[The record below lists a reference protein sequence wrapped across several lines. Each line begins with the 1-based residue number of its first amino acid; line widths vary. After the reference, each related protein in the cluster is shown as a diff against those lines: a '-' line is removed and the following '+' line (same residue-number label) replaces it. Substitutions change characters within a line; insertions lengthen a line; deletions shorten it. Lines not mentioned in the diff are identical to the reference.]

1 MVMAKA
7 RVKFPLSEITGV
19 LHGADR
25 TIGIDPGLSSSMSK
39 NTTMSTEDKKKGYNT
54 KIVTQTKNTRGGSAA
69 RHTRAQV
76 YCDCDSA
83 YQRLGYPKI
92 SYARPWWRA
101 IMDDPNGSMSG
112 YHAFMKCCLKYMAET
127 NAFSHF
133 SYVSRYRI
141 FNTTG
146 TDWTNK
152 VVYFE
157 GIPTYQVDG
166 QDLEVYQLLK
176 VTTKKNRI
184 TYDPLMIDMRLTHE
198 VITRGQA
205 RVTIPFLKT
214 YDSILADVYSYHKV

>member
-1 MVMAKA
+1 
-7 RVKFPLSEITGV
+7 
-19 LHGADR
+19 
-25 TIGIDPGLSSSMSK
+25 
-39 NTTMSTEDKKKGYNT
+39 
-54 KIVTQTKNTRGGSAA
+54 
-69 RHTRAQV
+69 
-76 YCDCDSA
+76 
-83 YQRLGYPKI
+83 
-92 SYARPWWRA
+92 
-101 IMDDPNGSMSG
+101 MDDPNGLMSG

-127 NAFSHF
+127 DAFSHF

-166 QDLEVYQLLK
+166 QDVEVYQLLK
-176 VTTKKNRI
+176 VTTKKNGI

-198 VITRGQA
+198 VVTRGQA

-214 YDSILADVYSYHKV
+214 YDSMLADVYSYHKA